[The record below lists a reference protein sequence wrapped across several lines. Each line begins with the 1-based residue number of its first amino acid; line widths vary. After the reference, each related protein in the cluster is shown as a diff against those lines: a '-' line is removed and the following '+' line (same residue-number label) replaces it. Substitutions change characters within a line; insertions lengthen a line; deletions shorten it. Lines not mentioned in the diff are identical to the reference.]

1 MGDLAC
7 GMHNSVS
14 GMIKNALVRIK
25 KKEFKK
31 NSCILSLYLY
41 DCSSP
46 SALRICLVFI
56 ESLKDCKKGVLDSL
70 AWQGCKCL

>member
-25 KKEFKK
+25 KKNVRK
-31 NSCILSLYLY
+31 ILAFCPYICMTVPLPVLQGY
-41 DCSSP
+41 
-46 SALRICLVFI
+46 ALFL
-56 ESLKDCKKGVLDSL
+56 
-70 AWQGCKCL
+70 